1 MSSLTPPGRVLT
13 AMATPFTADGGL
25 DLDGAQVLAD
35 HLVRHGNDGV
45 VVAGT
50 TGESPT
56 LTHDETV
63 ALFRAV
69 VEAVGER
76 ADVVANCGKNDTT
89 ASVAMV
95 RDAAAAGVDA
105 VMLVTPYY
113 NKPSQRG
120 LVRHFTTC
128 AAATELPVLL
138 YDVPSRTITTIEAET
153 VLRLAEDVPNLVGIK
168 DAAADPSKTLEISRR
183 APSGF
188 AIWSGDDATILATLA
203 AGGIGVISV
212 AAHLVGDD
220 IAAMIEVFANDPAKA
235 REIAGRIHPVCT
247 TLFAEP
253 SPAPLKAGLRMLGLP
268 AGPVRGP
275 LVDASDAV
283 TARLR
288 SVLVAAGVEVR
299 A

>member
-1 MSSLTPPGRVLT
+1 
-13 AMATPFTADGGL
+13 MATPFTADGDL

-35 HLVRHGNDGV
+35 HLIRHGNDGV

-76 ADVVANCGKNDTT
+76 ADVVANCGKNDTA

-95 RDAAAAGVDA
+95 RDAAAVGVDA
-105 VMLVTPYY
+105 IMLVTPYY

-120 LVRHFTTC
+120 LVHHFTTC

-153 VLRLAEDVPNLVGIK
+153 VLRLAELVPNLVGLK
-168 DAAADPSKTLEISRR
+168 DAAVNPSKTLEISRR
-183 APSGF
+183 APEGF
-188 AIWSGDDATILATLA
+188 AIWSGDDATILPTMA

-220 IAAMIEVFANDPAKA
+220 IAAMIDVFATDPHKA

-253 SPAPLKAGLRMLGLP
+253 SPAPLKAGLALLGLP
-268 AGPVRGP
+268 GGPVRGP
-275 LVDASDAV
+275 LVDASDDV
-283 TARLR
+283 RARLR
-288 SVLVAAGVEVR
+288 DALVAAGVEVPS

>member
-13 AMATPFTADGGL
+13 AMATPFTPDGGL
-25 DLDGAQVLAD
+25 DLDGAQSLAD

-56 LTHDETV
+56 LSHDETV

-69 VEAVGER
+69 VAAVGDR
-76 ADVVANCGKNDTT
+76 ADVVAGCGKNDTAAT
-89 ASVAMV
+89 TAMV
-95 RDAAAAGVDA
+95 REATAAGVDA

-120 LVRHFTTC
+120 LVHHFSTA
-128 AAATELPVLL
+128 AAATELPVVL
-138 YDVPSRTITTIEAET
+138 YDVPGRTITTIEAET
-153 VLRLAEDVPNLVGIK
+153 VLRLAADVPNLVGLK
-168 DAAADPSKTLEISRR
+168 DAAVDPSKTLEISRR
-183 APSGF
+183 APAGF
-188 AIWSGDDATILATLA
+188 AIWSGDDATILPTMA

-220 IAAMIEVFANDPAKA
+220 VAAMVELFPTDPAKA

-247 TLFAEP
+247 ALFAEP
-253 SPAPLKAGLRMLGLP
+253 SPAPLKAALAMLGLP

-283 TARLR
+283 RTRMRDALA
-288 SVLVAAGVEVR
+288 AAGVQVP

>member
-13 AMATPFTADGGL
+13 AMATPFTADGAL
-25 DLDGAQVLAD
+25 DLDGAQSLAD

-56 LTHDETV
+56 LSHDETV

-69 VEAVGER
+69 VEAVGDR
-76 ADVVANCGKNDTT
+76 ADVVAGCGKNDTAAT
-89 ASVAMV
+89 VAMV
-95 RDAAAAGVDA
+95 QEATAAGVDA

-120 LVRHFTTC
+120 LVHHFSTA
-128 AAATELPVLL
+128 AAATDLPVLL
-138 YDVPSRTITTIEAET
+138 YDVPGRTITTIEADT
-153 VLRLAEDVPNLVGIK
+153 VLRLAEDVVNLVGLK
-168 DAAADPSKTLEISRR
+168 DAAVDPSKTLEISRR
-183 APSGF
+183 APDGF
-188 AIWSGDDATILATLA
+188 AIWSGDDATILPTMA

-220 IAAMIEVFANDPAKA
+220 IAAMVEVFATDPAKA

-253 SPAPLKAGLRMLGLP
+253 SPAPLKAALALLGLP
-268 AGPVRGP
+268 SGPVRGP
-275 LVDASDAV
+275 LVDASDTV
-283 TARLR
+283 RARMRDALA
-288 SVLVAAGVEVR
+288 AAGVEVP